1 LNTVVCRRQGRKYQI
16 AYTVTL
22 QARPKI
28 EPEVE
33 GAVKRGDLLVPFRA
47 ECDQALPE
55 VAKWWVAK
63 LFPENPG
70 AAAAIEHSDDSCQI
84 EVVRLEP
91 AQGG

>member
-1 LNTVVCRRQGRKYQI
+1 ME
-16 AYTVTL
+16 A
-22 QARPKI
+22 PK
-28 EPEVE
+28 
-33 GAVKRGDLLVPFRA
+33 A
-47 ECDQALPE
+47 EALPE